1 MSRECLR
8 RIQVIANLWCS
19 FSCTDI
25 TDEDVVRA
33 DDLSTA
39 VNTAKVVWGQINLT
53 LIKMEPLLLN

>member
-1 MSRECLR
+1 LQ
-8 RIQVIANLWCS
+8 IYGVHLV
-19 FSCTDI
+19 TDI